1 VCKIYTVMWVR
12 DCAHTLC
19 FVVLFLLSA
28 AAEPAAPAAPWPWCI
43 PGTPG
48 ATWARAEL
56 QQQSTQWPHA
66 PGAATSCSVFA
77 HPTLAA
83 AAYDIVSLRV
93 NTTAAVKEA
102 LLFECPE
109 DAWILQQLQDP
120 YRSCA
125 VHTQSLM
132 ALCHRW

>member
-1 VCKIYTVMWVR
+1 M
-12 DCAHTLC
+12 CAFSCALMRYA
-19 FVVLFLLSA
+19 LILILLSITA
-28 AAEPAAPAAPWPWCI
+28 AAAAAPWPWCA

-48 ATWARAEL
+48 ATWVLAEL
-56 QQQSTQWPHA
+56 QQQSAQWSHA
-66 PGAATSCSVFA
+66 QGVATTCSIFA
-77 HPTLAA
+77 HPPLAA
-83 AAYDIVSLRV
+83 DAAYDIVSLRV
-93 NTTAAVKEA
+93 NTTAAIQEA
-102 LLFECPE
+102 LLFDCPS